1 MCGEVNYAG
10 FSEDAG
16 EQSSF
21 LQCYGI
27 WVVNYIIVTRYRRE
41 MIYILT
47 VRQAV
52 QVVGG
57 VQNLLENFLSTSPQ
71 RAIDK
76 LYRLYKRSKSK
87 RLVKRKD
94 VLLSRPSF
102 QLLTHSSPQTSP
114 ILKVR

>member
-1 MCGEVNYAG
+1 MWRGKLRWIFRGCGRAVKFPPMLWNMGRELYN
-10 FSEDAG
+10 
-16 EQSSF
+16 
-21 LQCYGI
+21 
-27 WVVNYIIVTRYRRE
+27 RRE

-57 VQNLLENFLSTSPQ
+57 GQNLLENFLSTSPQ

>member
-1 MCGEVNYAG
+1 MRE
-10 FSEDAG
+10 
-16 EQSSF
+16 SS
-21 LQCYGI
+21 QVSSNVMEYG
-27 WVVNYIIVTRYRRE
+27 VVNYIIVTRYRRE
-41 MIYILT
+41 IIYILT

-94 VLLSRPSF
+94 VLLSRSSF

>member
-1 MCGEVNYAG
+1 MWRGKLRWIFRGCGRAVKFPPMLWNMSRELYNRNAI
-10 FSEDAG
+10 
-16 EQSSF
+16 SSRDD
-21 LQCYGI
+21 LYSH
-27 WVVNYIIVTRYRRE
+27 R
-41 MIYILT
+41 
-47 VRQAV
+47 
-52 QVVGG
+52 
-57 VQNLLENFLSTSPQ
+57 STSGSSSRRRSKFVGKFFINLPPQ